1 MREKQKPILFKE
13 SLYDEIEKVR
23 KENGLRTLTSAV
35 MLLLETYKKE
45 SIK

>member
-1 MREKQKPILFKE
+1 MKQKQKPILFRE
-13 SLYDEIEKVR
+13 EIYNKIEEVR
-23 KENGLRTLTSAV
+23 RENGFRTLSEAV